1 MKDNMILD
9 RIDFTDEKLELCN
22 GSTVILTEYSAL
34 ERDEMLQN
42 IVSLLDRQL
51 SCDHYVYCFEFGDEN
66 WYVGETKNLRDR
78 FATHRRDKDIT
89 NIELLEEVSD
99 KTEALERE
107 RELSYEM
114 AIEKGTTDIYG
125 GR

>member
-1 MKDNMILD
+1 MILD
-9 RIDFTDEKLELCN
+9 RIDFSNDKLELCN
-22 GSTVILTEYSAL
+22 GSTVLLTEHSAL

-51 SCDHYVYCFEFGDEN
+51 TCDHYVYCFEFGDSN
-66 WYVGETKNLRDR
+66 WYVGETENLKDR
-78 FATHRRDKDIT
+78 FATHRRDKNIT
-89 NIELLEEVSD
+89 NIERLEEVSD
-99 KTEALERE
+99 KSEALERE

-114 AIEKGTTDIYG
+114 AISKDTTDIYG

>member
-1 MKDNMILD
+1 MLADH
-9 RIDFTDEKLELCN
+9 
-22 GSTVILTEYSAL
+22 SAL

-51 SCDHYVYCFEFGDEN
+51 TCDHYVYCFEFDDSN
-66 WYVGETKNLRDR
+66 WYVGETANLKDR
-78 FATHRRDKDIT
+78 FATHRRDKNIT
-89 NIELLEEVSD
+89 NIERLEKVSD
-99 KTEALERE
+99 KAEALERE

-114 AIEKGTTDIYG
+114 AISKDTTDIYG

>member
-1 MKDNMILD
+1 MILD
-9 RIDFTDEKLELCN
+9 RIDFSNDKLELCN
-22 GSTVILTEYSAL
+22 GSTVLLTEHSAL

-51 SCDHYVYCFEFGDEN
+51 MCDHYVYCFEFGDSN
-66 WYVGETKNLRDR
+66 WYVGETENLKDR
-78 FATHRRDKDIT
+78 FATHRRDKNIT
-89 NIELLEEVSD
+89 NIERLEEVSD
-99 KTEALERE
+99 KSEALERE

-114 AIEKGTTDIYG
+114 AISKDTTDIYG